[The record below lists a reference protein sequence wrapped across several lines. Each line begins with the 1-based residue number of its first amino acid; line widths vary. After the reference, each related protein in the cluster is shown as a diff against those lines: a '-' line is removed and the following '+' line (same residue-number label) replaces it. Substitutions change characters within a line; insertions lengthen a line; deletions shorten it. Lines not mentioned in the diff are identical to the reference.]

1 MHPQPSVQLDF
12 PLQSLNTFGIAER
25 AQAYARVTSAEQ
37 LLGILAE
44 PALAAMPRLVRGG
57 GSSLLLTGDFAGLVL
72 HIALQGRE
80 LVGSDARHHYVR
92 AAAGENW

>member
-12 PLQSLNTFGIAER
+12 PLQSLNTFGIAAR

-44 PALAAMPRLVRGG
+44 PALAAMP
-57 GSSLLLTGDFAGLVL
+57 S
-72 HIALQGRE
+72 
-80 LVGSDARHHYVR
+80 
-92 AAAGENW
+92 